1 MKIYSL
7 SHPQAVVN
15 DIHISS
21 VDISPVDLLTDYH
34 HPEAGAVVLFSG
46 EVRTDTNK
54 EVVYLDYEVHT
65 SLAEKM
71 IHDILLE
78 AVTKWNLK
86 MALCV
91 HRSGRVDVSGAAV
104 IVITASRHRKEA
116 YEANQYIINRVK
128 HEAPIWKR
136 EYFADGTNEWGHNC
150 SCSTS

>member
-1 MKIYSL
+1 MKTYSL
-7 SHPQAVVN
+7 SHPQVVVN
-15 DIHISS
+15 DLHISA
-21 VDISPVDLLTDYH
+21 VDISPVDLLKDYH
-34 HPEAGAVVLFSG
+34 HPEAGAIVLFSG
-46 EVRTDTNK
+46 EVRTDSNK
-54 EVVYLDYEVHT
+54 EVLYLDYEVHT

-78 AVTKWNLK
+78 AAAKWNLK
-86 MALCV
+86 MALCI
-91 HRSGRVDVSGAAV
+91 HRSGRVDVSSAAV

-136 EYFADGTNEWGHNC
+136 EYFVDGTNEWGHNC

>member
-1 MKIYSL
+1 MTTYTL

-15 DIHISS
+15 DAHIS
-21 VDISPVDLLTDYH
+21 DREILAHELLKDYH
-34 HPEAGAVVLFSG
+34 HPEAGAIVLFSG
-46 EVRTDTNK
+46 EVRTDSTK
-54 EVVYLDYEVHT
+54 EVLYLDYEVHKP
-65 SLAEKM
+65 LAEKM

-78 AVTKWNLK
+78 AGKYWNLK
-86 MALCV
+86 IALCI
-91 HRSGRVDVSGAAV
+91 HRSGRVNISGAAV

-136 EYFADGTNEWGHNC
+136 EYFADGSSEWGHNC